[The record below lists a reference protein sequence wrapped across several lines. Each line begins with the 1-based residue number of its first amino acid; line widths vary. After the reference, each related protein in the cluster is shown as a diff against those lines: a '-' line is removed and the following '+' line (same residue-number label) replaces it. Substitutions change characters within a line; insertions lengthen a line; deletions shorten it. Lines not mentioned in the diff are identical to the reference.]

1 MRKPQARCTP
11 QPTTGAVHRDF
22 RERKKPQRPGS
33 RDAAGRALLDQLV
46 VIRVV

>member
-1 MRKPQARCTP
+1 MTDNEKPTGSMHA
-11 QPTTGAVHRDF
+11 PTTGAVH